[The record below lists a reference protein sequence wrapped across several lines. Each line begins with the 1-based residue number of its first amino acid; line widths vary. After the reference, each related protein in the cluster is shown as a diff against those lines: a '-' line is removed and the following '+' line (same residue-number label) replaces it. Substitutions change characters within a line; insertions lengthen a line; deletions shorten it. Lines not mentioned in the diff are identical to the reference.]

1 MPMRTLG
8 VEEELLLVDP
18 DDGTATAAGEQV
30 VQQAEDRRADLG
42 REGNQPPID
51 REFKEEQAEIGS
63 SPTTS
68 AGDLAADLR
77 RLRRELASAAEGHG
91 AHIAAVATS
100 PLKVRPT
107 ATDDDRYHLMIEE
120 FGLLAREQ
128 LTCGQHVHVSIE
140 SRAEGVAVLDRIAPW
155 LSVITAMSANS
166 PFWQAKDTGYGSY
179 RTVVWGLWPTAGP
192 TAGFGDETG
201 YDTSITDLL
210 ASGAAMDD
218 GMIYF
223 DARLSAHYP
232 TLEIRV
238 ADVCTDVDDAV
249 LVAVL
254 ARALVET
261 AAAQWQAGEAAPD
274 FRSEL
279 LKGMSWRAARHG
291 LSGDLLDPRSRKL
304 APAFDVIDGLVE
316 WLEPSLTSYGDLPLV
331 QAGVDRL
338 RNNGNGADRQRR
350 SFQQHRDLEE
360 VVADIVRRTLV

>member
-1 MPMRTLG
+1 MAKRTLG

-18 DDGTATAAGEQV
+18 EDGKATAAGEQV

-42 REGNQPPID
+42 TEGDKPPID
-51 REFKEEQAEIGS
+51 TEFKEEQAEIGS

-68 AGDLAADLR
+68 AGELAADLR
-77 RLRRELASAAEGHG
+77 RLRRELAAAAEGHG
-91 AHIAAVATS
+91 ARIAAVATS

-107 ATDDDRYHLMIEE
+107 ATDDHRYRMMTEE

-166 PFWQAKDTGYGSY
+166 PFWQAKDSGYGSY

-192 TAGFGDETG
+192 TAGFGDESG
-201 YDTSITDLL
+201 YDAAIADLL

-218 GMIYF
+218 GMLYF
-223 DARLSAHYP
+223 DARLSARYP

-249 LVAVL
+249 LIAVL
-254 ARALVET
+254 ARAMVDT
-261 AAAQWQAGEAAPD
+261 AAKHWRAGPPAPV

-279 LKGMSWRAARHG
+279 LRGMSWRAARHG
-291 LSGDLLDPRSRKL
+291 LSGDLFDPRSRKL
-304 APAFDVIDGLVE
+304 VPAFDLIGGLIE
-316 WLEPSLTSYGDLPLV
+316 WLEPSLTEHGDLPLV
-331 QAGVDRL
+331 EAGVERL
-338 RNNGNGADRQRR
+338 RAGGNGADRQRR
-350 SFQQHRDLEE
+350 SFQVHGDLEE
-360 VVADIVRRTLV
+360 VVADLVRRTLI

>member
-1 MPMRTLG
+1 MPLRTLG

-18 DDGTATAAGEQV
+18 DDGKATAAGEQV
-30 VQQAEDRRADLG
+30 VQQAEERRADLG
-42 REGNQPPID
+42 TDGNQPPID

-68 AGDLAADLR
+68 AGELAADLR
-77 RLRRELASAAEGHG
+77 KLRGELAAAAEGHG

-107 ATDDDRYHLMIEE
+107 ATDDDRYHSMVEE

-166 PFWQAKDTGYGSY
+166 PFWQAKNSGYGSY

-192 TAGFGDETG
+192 AAGFGDERG
-201 YDTSITDLL
+201 YDGAIADLL

-254 ARALVET
+254 ARALVDT
-261 AAAQWQAGEAAPD
+261 AAKGWQAGQAAPAY
-274 FRSEL
+274 RPEL
-279 LKGMSWRAARHG
+279 LRGMSWRAARHG

-304 APAFDVIDGLVE
+304 VPAFELIDSLVE
-316 WLEPSLTSYGDLPLV
+316 WLEPSLTDSDDLALV
-331 QAGVDRL
+331 RAGVQRL
-338 RNNGNGADRQRR
+338 RKTGNGADQQRR
-350 SFQQHRDLEE
+350 SFARHGDLEE
-360 VVADIVRRTLV
+360 VVADLVRRTLK